1 MIGTIVNTLA
11 IVGGSVFGALLRKG
25 IKPEWQMALFNAM
38 GFCAL
43 GLGANAFVQNIGKST
58 YPVLFIVSLAVGSLV
73 GYGLK
78 LTERFNQLLKMFD
91 RNQPSKNENVSSS
104 DGSSSRSTCE
114 NRLAEGLIT
123 GILLYCVGTLSMLGP
138 VLSALQNDNTY
149 LYTNATL
156 DFVTSAVLASTYG
169 IGMIW
174 AAPVLFCWQGFFYLV
189 AQSTSDFI
197 NSGLIVELS
206 IVGGVLIMASGFS
219 LLRLKDFKPLNML
232 PSLLVPILY
241 FALKYLLF

>member
-11 IVGGSVFGALLRKG
+11 IVGGSVFGALLKKG
-25 IKPEWQMALFNAM
+25 IKPELQIALFNAM

-58 YPVLFIVSLAVGSLV
+58 YPVLFIVSLAVGSLI
-73 GYGLK
+73 GYALK
-78 LTERFNQLLKMFD
+78 LTERFNHLLKIFD
-91 RNQPSKNENVSSS
+91 RNKSKSTAHVSST
-104 DGSSSRSTCE
+104 DSSLNPSISE

-123 GILLYCVGTLSMLGP
+123 GILLYCMGTLSMLGP

-156 DFVTSAVLASTYG
+156 DFVTSSVLASTYG

-174 AAPVLFCWQGFFYLV
+174 AAPVLFCWQGFFYLL
-189 AQSTSDFI
+189 AQSASDFI

-219 LLRLKDFKPLNML
+219 LLRLRDFQPLNML
-232 PSLLVPILY
+232 PSLLVPILFY
-241 FALKYLLF
+241 AFEFFKG